1 MEKAVWIFLAL
12 VVIGSMANP
21 NPWISY
27 PAIGIVVLVVIALIY
42 VVLYSAD
49 IFLSKEE
56 KEEKK
61 SIEKAKQYAEK
72 MRPKRIEEIKKRT
85 KDLISLHAQ
94 DLSLERKRLTVT
106 SKYGKVD
113 ESKWIAELS
122 TFFNEVLDDKIK
134 EFERTIGYY
143 REYDRPDDYLKR
155 NKIFNLATVDEV
167 VRFKEELVDYIYVLT
182 SNYDQKSNFSNDMDP
197 VQYEHLVADT
207 LKELG
212 WKTRTTKDSGD
223 QGIDVIA
230 TMNGKKL
237 VIQCKLY
244 SSNVGNAAVQEIV
257 AGKAYEQAQFAAVV
271 TNAKFTR
278 SAIQLAKANDVFLMH
293 HDQLHKLKE
302 LCFGSPVGCADRKE
316 AHQSRGSLETGKLT

>member
-1 MEKAVWIFLAL
+1 MEKAVWIFFAL
-12 VVIGSMANP
+12 VVIGSMASP

-27 PAIGIVVLVVIALIY
+27 PAIGVVVIVVIALIY
-42 VVLYSAD
+42 AVLHSAD
-49 IFLSKEE
+49 VFLSKEE
-56 KEEKK
+56 KEKKK
-61 SIEKAKQYAEK
+61 SIEEAKQYAEK

-113 ESKWIAELS
+113 DSKWIEELS
-122 TFFNEVLDDKIK
+122 IFFNEVLDDKIK

-143 REYDRPDDYLKR
+143 REYDRPDDYLNR
-155 NKIFNLATVDEV
+155 NKINDIVK
-167 VRFKEELVDYIYVLT
+167 FKEELVEYIYALT
-182 SNYDQKSNFSNDMDP
+182 SNYDQKSNFSDDMDP
-197 VQYEHLVADT
+197 IQYEHLVADT

-212 WKTRTTKDSGD
+212 WKTRTTKGSGD

-278 SAIQLAKANDVFLMH
+278 SAIQLAKANDVFLLH

-302 LCFGSPVGCADRKE
+302 LCFGS
-316 AHQSRGSLETGKLT
+316 

>member
-49 IFLSKEE
+49 VFLSKEE

-122 TFFNEVLDDKIK
+122 TFLMKFSMIK
-134 EFERTIGYY
+134 
-143 REYDRPDDYLKR
+143 LK
-155 NKIFNLATVDEV
+155 
-167 VRFKEELVDYIYVLT
+167 
-182 SNYDQKSNFSNDMDP
+182 S
-197 VQYEHLVADT
+197 
-207 LKELG
+207 LKEL
-212 WKTRTTKDSGD
+212 
-223 QGIDVIA
+223 
-230 TMNGKKL
+230 L
-237 VIQCKLY
+237 VITE
-244 SSNVGNAAVQEIV
+244 NMIVQMI
-257 AGKAYEQAQFAAVV
+257 
-271 TNAKFTR
+271 
-278 SAIQLAKANDVFLMH
+278 I
-293 HDQLHKLKE
+293 
-302 LCFGSPVGCADRKE
+302 
-316 AHQSRGSLETGKLT
+316 

>member
-1 MEKAVWIFLAL
+1 M
-12 VVIGSMANP
+12 
-21 NPWISY
+21 
-27 PAIGIVVLVVIALIY
+27 
-42 VVLYSAD
+42 D
-49 IFLSKEE
+49 
-56 KEEKK
+56 
-61 SIEKAKQYAEK
+61 Q
-72 MRPKRIEEIKKRT
+72 
-85 KDLISLHAQ
+85 
-94 DLSLERKRLTVT
+94 
-106 SKYGKVD
+106 
-113 ESKWIAELS
+113 SKWIAELS

-134 EFERTIGYY
+134 EFERVVGYY
-143 REYDRPDDYLKR
+143 REYDRPDDYWKR
-155 NKIFNLATVDEV
+155 DKINEIEKF
-167 VRFKEELVDYIYVLT
+167 REELVEYVYALT
-182 SNYDQKSNFSNDMDP
+182 SNYDQKSNFSDDMDP

-212 WKTRTTKDSGD
+212 WKTRTTKGSGD

-278 SAIQLAKANDVFLMH
+278 SAIQLAKANDVFLLH

-302 LCFGSPVGCADRKE
+302 LCFGS
-316 AHQSRGSLETGKLT
+316 